1 MKVIMKIKLNR
12 AEKKQ
17 KRICVTSEKE
27 NDLSK
32 GYNRQ
37 KSLKNLQVL

>member
-1 MKVIMKIKLNR
+1 MKIKLNGE
-12 AEKKQ
+12 EKKQ

-27 NDLSK
+27 NDLCK